1 MDLFGQPLTRVGLY
15 DKQLRGLQWLP
26 VAFRTSLGILGFDEL
41 FFTLASLVAHCK
53 EFACNMFQIISRV
66 F

>member
-15 DKQLRGLQWLP
+15 DKQLRGLQQLP
-26 VAFRTSLGILGFDEL
+26 MAFRTSLGLLGFDEL

-53 EFACNMFQIISRV
+53 ELACNMF
-66 F
+66 